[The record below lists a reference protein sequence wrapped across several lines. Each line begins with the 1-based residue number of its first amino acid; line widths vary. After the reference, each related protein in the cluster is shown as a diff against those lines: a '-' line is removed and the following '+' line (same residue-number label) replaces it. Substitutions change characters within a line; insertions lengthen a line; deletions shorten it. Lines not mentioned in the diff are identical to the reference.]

1 MSNFA
6 SVSNGAFRAKRSV
19 FTRSLAAVAD
29 CSVAVDHAN
38 PMVEDL
44 VSKNF
49 SGRKYTRMAANVRR
63 AVPAVSRSRALAMGI
78 E

>member
-6 SVSNGAFRAKRSV
+6 SVLNGEFRAKRSV
-19 FTRSLAAVAD
+19 FTRSLPAVAD
-29 CSVAVDHAN
+29 CSVAVDPAN
-38 PMVEDL
+38 PTVEDL

-49 SGRKYTRMAANVRR
+49 SGRKYTRKAANVRR
-63 AVPAVSRSRALAMGI
+63 VVPAVSRSRALALGI